1 MNRTLEPKSLKDI
14 LIETFTIYKNNF
26 LRLIAIVA
34 IVQVPMVAL
43 SIIVSPLM
51 PAYGELVTEAT
62 SPFTSI
68 FWIPIYL
75 VFFAASIW
83 MGGAI
88 IHAVSE
94 QYFKQPIN
102 IGRAYSFAWQ
112 RMGAMF
118 GAVVLVYLAMAG
130 IFLAAILIG
139 VIIAVAIGGSYS
151 WLIGCVI
158 AAVLT
163 FAVAPAAIYLGTNW
177 VFILPTAMFEGY
189 GPKAALAHSSALV
202 KQNWWRVLGIVMLL
216 LIIVQIIA
224 MIFYTP
230 AMIGAVTW
238 TITGDITGAITETTT
253 GLPTGLTGLMILA
266 MAGGAIGSIISV
278 PIGMIGIT
286 LLYFDLRV
294 RKHGYNFNDLANE
307 LGLTSTSTAT
317 TASPTE

>member
-1 MNRTLEPKSLKDI
+1 MNRTLEPRNIGDI
-14 LIETFTIYKNNF
+14 LRETFAIYKSNF
-26 LRLIAIVA
+26 LRLIAMVA

-43 SIIVSPLM
+43 SIILSPLM
-51 PAYGELVTEAT
+51 PLYGELGAEAT
-62 SPFTSI
+62 SPFISL

-75 VFFAASIW
+75 AFFAASIL

-94 QYFKQPIN
+94 QYFNQPIN

-118 GAVVLVYLAMAG
+118 GAVVLVYLAMVG
-130 IFLAAILIG
+130 IFLPAILIS
-139 VIIAVAIGGSYS
+139 VIIAVAIGGIYS

-158 AAVLT
+158 AVVLT
-163 FAVAPAAIYLGTNW
+163 FAVAPAAIYLGTKW
-177 VFILPTAMFEGY
+177 VFILPTAMFEGC

-224 MIFYTP
+224 MIFYIP

-253 GLPTGLTGLMILA
+253 GLPTGLMIWA
-266 MAGGAIGSIISV
+266 IAGGAIGSIISV

-294 RKHGYNFNDLANE
+294 RKQGYSLDVLANE
-307 LGLTSTSTAT
+307 LGLRSTSTD
-317 TASPTE
+317 TAAIPPE